1 VAHDYFKSLHSQK
14 RGSGVKAQSIED
26 AEPRAHSWSLG
37 GPDAMEREILLKEV
51 DRCLETCTAGPDQ
64 DRDRLIFWLHFQQG
78 LSANA
83 IAGLPTIDL
92 TTKGVESAISRLS
105 RQVREQVAGLRLQ
118 TSASPGSDEKGF
130 RPAESY

>member
-1 VAHDYFKSLHSQK
+1 
-14 RGSGVKAQSIED
+14 
-26 AEPRAHSWSLG
+26 
-37 GPDAMEREILLKEV
+37 MEREILLKEV
-51 DRCLETCTAGPDQ
+51 DRCLESCTTGPDQ

-83 IAGLPTIDL
+83 IAGLPTVDL

-105 RQVREQVAGLRLQ
+105 RLVREQVAGLRLQ
-118 TSASPGSDEKGF
+118 SAVSPQSDEKGF